1 MPESSSPLSSEQQSL
16 FMRESSAAVY
26 LNASVGTCFGD
37 SVTVAGFKQYLAEL
51 RQLAGNSSHP
61 LEQMLWEQFA
71 LAHHNLGR
79 LYSLATESKTIDE
92 VQTYSVVILKLHA
105 ELRLLGESL
114 HRMARAEASG
124 KADGVSNQPQPSKLN
139 APVQAPGKPNTE
151 LTGNAEALHH
161 EPHVIPF
168 AQSPA
173 RGRRSPQS
181 ASLARSHG

>member
-1 MPESSSPLSSEQQSL
+1 MPESSSPLSSEQQSM

-51 RQLAGNSSHP
+51 RQLAGNTSHP

-79 LYSLATESKTIDE
+79 LYSLATESKSIDE
-92 VQTYSVVILKLHA
+92 VQTFSAVILKLHA

-114 HRMARAEASG
+114 YRISKSEAGG
-124 KADGVSNQPQPSKLN
+124 KVDGVSNQSQQSKLN
-139 APVQAPGKPNTE
+139 GPVQALGKSNTK
-151 LTGNAEALHH
+151 LTSNAEELHH
-161 EPHVIPF
+161 EQHVIPF
-168 AQSPA
+168 SKSPA

-181 ASLARSHG
+181 ASLSRSHG